1 MGRGNK
7 SLLLAGAMTWSFM
20 TGCSHGTSSYSTLP
34 TGQTFSQSTY
44 QVNNKID
51 ILWVVDNSSSMTP
64 LQQNLVANFNTFINN
79 FQSKGYDFHIAVTS
93 TDAYLSGAAFRN
105 DPSLAK
111 FKDGAPGAE
120 TGVFMLD
127 NNTPNLVTTFVANGS
142 LGQTGSGDERAFS
155 SMKASLDSSL
165 NSGFLRSDSFLAV
178 IILSDE
184 DDFSDPTRP
193 EDSWG
198 YSGGIPDHDYSDP
211 NLETVASYVSYMDT
225 LTLSTS
231 TNRRYNVN
239 AITVLDSACL
249 ASHSAQAP
257 SSIIGQRYISFAN
270 STNGILGSICDS
282 NYANSIQLIQ
292 QRVIEL
298 STQFVLSRTPVES
311 SIKVVVNNVSV
322 PNDATNG
329 WTYSS
334 TTNSITFH
342 GTAVPSQGAS
352 ISVSFDPAS
361 ITL

>member
-1 MGRGNK
+1 MSRGNK
-7 SLLLAGAMTWSFM
+7 SPFVAGVMTLALI
-20 TGCSHGTSSYSTLP
+20 TGCSKGSSSYSTLP

-51 ILWVVDNSSSMTP
+51 VLWVVDNSSSMTP
-64 LQQNLVANFNTFINN
+64 LQQNLVANFNTFISN

-105 DPSLAK
+105 NPSLAK

-120 TGVFMLD
+120 TGVFMLTND
-127 NNTPNLVTTFVANGS
+127 TPNLVSTFVANGS

-155 SMKASLDSSL
+155 SIKASLDSSL
-165 NSGFLRSDSFLAV
+165 NSGFLRTDSFLAV

-193 EDSWG
+193 EDSFG
-198 YSGGIPDHDYSDP
+198 YTGGIADHDYSDP

-225 LTLSTS
+225 LTASTS
-231 TNRRYNVN
+231 SNRRYNVN
-239 AITVLDSACL
+239 AITVLDNTCL

-270 STNGILGSICDS
+270 STNGVLGSICDS

-298 STQFVLSRTPVES
+298 STQFVLDRAPVES
-311 SIKVVVNNVSV
+311 SIKVVVNNVSIA
-322 PNDATNG
+322 NDATNG

-334 TTNSITFH
+334 STNSITFH